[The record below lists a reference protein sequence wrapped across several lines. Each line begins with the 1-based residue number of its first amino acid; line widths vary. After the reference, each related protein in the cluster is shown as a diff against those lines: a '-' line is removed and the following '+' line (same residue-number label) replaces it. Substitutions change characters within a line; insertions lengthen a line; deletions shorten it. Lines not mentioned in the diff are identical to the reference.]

1 MCGQEQLIILWLGLS
16 SLCYVQSIGIC
27 VLNLWGQEQLTI
39 LWFVFSLLCTKN
51 LNLCLKF
58 VWTGTVNHNIVVMVV
73 FSLLCTMNLNLYLK
87 FVGTGTV
94 NNTVVRFV
102 SSQMY

>member
-1 MCGQEQLIILWLGLS
+1 MLWLGLS
-16 SLCYVQSIGIC
+16 SLCYVLRISIC
-27 VLNLWGQEQLTI
+27 VLNLCGQEQLII

-87 FVGTGTV
+87 FVRTGSV
-94 NNTVVRFV
+94 NNTEVKFVFSLLYLEFEFV
-102 SSQMY
+102 S